1 MLPLRLD
8 RWTRGAECLKSKD
21 GQDICLR
28 ASDCIKKDGPYCLQ
42 FQRDSGEGT
51 DLGTV
56 VFHRRVTKDDPAS
69 WNVELRGD
77 HPTWAIATAI
87 TNVNERQPILSASGT
102 FCDVDSKS
110 VFPSVY
116 GEENNVLLLSQSFDD
131 SALNNKFLPPNG
143 TSLLGWT
150 EMR

>member
-1 MLPLRLD
+1 M
-8 RWTRGAECLKSKD
+8 
-21 GQDICLR
+21 CLR
-28 ASDCIKKDGPYCLQ
+28 ASDCIIKDSPYCLQ
-42 FQRDSGEGT
+42 FQGDAGEGT

-56 VFHRRVTKDDPAS
+56 VFHRRVTEDDPAS

-102 FCDVDSKS
+102 FCDVDSES

>member
-1 MLPLRLD
+1 M
-8 RWTRGAECLKSKD
+8 
-21 GQDICLR
+21 CLR
-28 ASDCIKKDGPYCLQ
+28 ASDCIIKDSPYCLQ
-42 FQRDSGEGT
+42 FQGDAGEGT

-56 VFHRRVTKDDPAS
+56 VFHRRVTEDDPAS

-150 EMR
+150 SRDEVSLII